1 MSSHPVSLREQR
13 LNARQQ
19 HQHLKIVSTG
29 LSKMTTKEAEFR
41 QRQADRLMSLADETR
56 DFQLRAKLIIMSKAW
71 IDQSARTRL
80 RFKLLD
86 AWRRYSSQPFPG

>member
-13 LNARQQ
+13 LKARQ
-19 HQHLKIVSTG
+19 QHLKIVWIG
-29 LSKMTTKEAEFR
+29 LSEMPTKEAEFR
-41 QRQADRLMSLADETR
+41 QRQADWLMSLADETR
-56 DFQLRAKLIIMSKAW
+56 DSQLRAKLIIMSKAW